1 MEKQDL
7 GKEIYRVKRSKIF
20 GRKIDFLFYSV
31 FIFLA
36 CAGVYMGNFKGCI
49 LAVISLV
56 MIFLFFGKKK
66 FKEIIFYENAFV
78 IRNYFAKSFQY
89 SDLYYIF
96 IQDDSTLSLK
106 NIGNTSINFYFKNV
120 IYRFLFSIDT
130 SLITKEEAKKIIEI
144 FKEKGVKYVEYDNAK
159 L

>member
-1 MEKQDL
+1 
-7 GKEIYRVKRSKIF
+7 
-20 GRKIDFLFYSV
+20 
-31 FIFLA
+31 
-36 CAGVYMGNFKGCI
+36 MGNFKGCI